1 MNEKNISQKEAAY
14 LKLYRRLRE
23 QIVRG
28 DFRYGER
35 LPSKRSLAEDFS
47 VSVITVEHA
56 YEILCEEGYVA
67 ARQRSGYFV
76 SYRESDG
83 FSALADGFEGPL
95 PPCRVPTDM
104 AAISPETFPFSTLS
118 CCARRVLSVYG
129 EKILE
134 KTPSAGAP
142 ALRQAIADY
151 LARSHALRVDAEQII
166 IGAGAEYL
174 YGLFVQLLGRDKI
187 YASEDPSYEKIRQ
200 VYLQQGVCCR
210 KLKLGRDG
218 ILSAELQQTDAQVLH
233 ITPYRSFP
241 SGITAGASKRREYLS
256 WVTRGQRFLIE
267 DDFESEF
274 TVLSKME
281 DTVFSLDQTGRVIYL
296 NTFTKT
302 ISPAIRV
309 AYAVLPPDLA
319 QRFHRKLGFYSCPV
333 ATFEQY
339 LVTELLQSGVFE
351 RHVHRVRR
359 RKRRLLAEQK
369 GNDAGKVGRSEET
382 VK

>member
-1 MNEKNISQKEAAY
+1 MNEKNIPQKEAAY

-83 FSALADGFEGPL
+83 FSALADGFEGSL
-95 PPCRVPTDM
+95 PPCRAPTDM

-309 AYAVLPPDLA
+309 AYAVLPPVLA

>member
-1 MNEKNISQKEAAY
+1 MNEKNVPQKEAAY

-95 PPCRVPTDM
+95 PPCRAPTDM

-309 AYAVLPPDLA
+309 AYAVLPPVLA